1 VHNQKKRMKRTLL
14 TLTLL
19 LVISFSNAQKIE
31 VDSTNILTYNGKKVT
46 LNLTLDE
53 LKKVF
58 GKPDKITLKHNIIW
72 TYDKLGFMV
81 YVKPETFKINNI
93 TINFKKESFDFS
105 PKELFKGELIIYSTN
120 VTEFTNFNEL
130 KSIESNAK
138 KRNMGN
144 VYGIKSLKH
153 SMWFFKSE
161 KIKSELSGCEIN
173 VI

>member
-1 VHNQKKRMKRTLL
+1 MKRILF

-46 LNLTLDE
+46 LDLTPDE

-58 GKPDKITLKHNIIW
+58 GKPDRITLKHNIIW

-105 PKELFKGELIIYSTN
+105 PKELFKGELIIYGSN
-120 VTEFTNFNEL
+120 ITEFTNFIEL
-130 KSIESNAK
+130 KSIETNAK

-153 SMWFFKSE
+153 SIWFFKSE

-173 VI
+173 LI

>member
-1 VHNQKKRMKRTLL
+1 MKRTLL

-31 VDSTNILTYNGKKVT
+31 VDSANILTFNGKKVT
-46 LNLTLDE
+46 LDLTPDE

-58 GKPDKITLKHNIIW
+58 GKPDRITLKHNTMW

-81 YVKPETFKINNI
+81 YIKPKSFKINNI

-105 PKELFKGELIIYSTN
+105 PKEVFKGELIIYNSN

-130 KSIESNAK
+130 KSIKTNAK
-138 KRNMGN
+138 KRNIGN

-153 SMWFFKSE
+153 SIWFFKSE
-161 KIKSELSGCEIN
+161 KNKSELSGCEIN
-173 VI
+173 LI